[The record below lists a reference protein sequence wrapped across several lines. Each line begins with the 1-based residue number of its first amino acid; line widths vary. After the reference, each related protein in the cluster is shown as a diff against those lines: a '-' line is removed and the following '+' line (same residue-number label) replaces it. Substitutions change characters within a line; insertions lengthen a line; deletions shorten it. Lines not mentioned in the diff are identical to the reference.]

1 LIETKHHVNASLQ
14 VQQQLEEPQHQ
25 KIEILNV
32 EVASQ
37 VQQQQPQQMK
47 SSYNKIKMVDI
58 YQMEEKVKQSM
69 IDEIEGQNIKP
80 DEINVSSKCTR
91 QEIRYFQRRY
101 RIRIL
106 HSKQIYTSKERERD
120 YEDNNV
126 RSADSKAISKQWAEV
141 SR

>member
-1 LIETKHHVNASLQ
+1 LIETNHHVNASLQ

-25 KIEILNV
+25 KIEIVNV

-47 SSYNKIKMVDI
+47 SSCNKIKMVDI
-58 YQMEEKVKQSM
+58 YQIEEKVKQSM

-106 HSKQIYTSKERERD
+106 HSKQIYTSKE
-120 YEDNNV
+120 
-126 RSADSKAISKQWAEV
+126 
-141 SR
+141 